1 MGICEYMKNVTISDE
16 LYENLASMKRHG
28 ESFSDVINRLVYRKK
43 VKVKAFYGGL
53 KGSEFLDKL
62 ENEVRKSRKE
72 AVLREF
78 E

>member
-1 MGICEYMKNVTISDE
+1 M
-16 LYENLASMKRHG
+16 
-28 ESFSDVINRLVYRKK
+28 
-43 VKVKAFYGGL
+43 KAFYGGL

-62 ENEVRKSRKE
+62 ENEVRKKRKE

>member
-1 MGICEYMKNVTISDE
+1 MTQYKQ
-16 LYENLASMKRHG
+16 HG
-28 ESFSDVINRLVYRKK
+28 ESFTDVINRLVYRKK

-62 ENEVRKSRKE
+62 ENEIRKNRKE
-72 AVLREF
+72 AVLREL